1 MNEFLAGPG
10 YVMDGFRLI
19 LRPGVRLYVFVP
31 LLINSLLFAAA
42 IVLGAGVVGDLSS
55 QLSSQWAW
63 AEWVVWLL
71 WPLFIAVVLLVGFF
85 FFSVIANLLGAPFNG
100 FLSEAVERSL
110 TGTAPPG
117 SGLALAAEIAA
128 SLRTEAGKF
137 LYFGSRAVP
146 LLLLFVIPFVQ
157 VTAPFLWML
166 FGAWTMALEYL
177 EYPLNNHG
185 RLFPEVRAL
194 LRQRRGLA
202 LGFGS
207 AVLLLTLIPVLN
219 FIAMPVAVA
228 GATKLCVERLRPVP
242 A

>member
-1 MNEFLAGPG
+1 VTEFFAGPG
-10 YVMDGFRLI
+10 YVIDGFRLI

-31 LLINSLLFAAA
+31 LLINALLFAGA
-42 IVLGAGVVGDLSS
+42 IVFGAGAVGDLSS

-63 AEWVVWLL
+63 ADWVVWLL

-117 SGLALAAEIAA
+117 NGLTLPGEIVAA
-128 SLRTEAGKF
+128 LRTEAGKF

-146 LLLLFVIPFVQ
+146 LLVLFLIPFVQ
-157 VTAPFLWML
+157 VVAPFLWVL
-166 FGAWTMALEYL
+166 LGAWMMALEYL

-219 FIAMPVAVA
+219 FVAMPVAVA
-228 GATKLCVERLRPVP
+228 GATRLCVERLRPGP

>member
-1 MNEFLAGPG
+1 VTEFFAGPG

-31 LLINSLLFAAA
+31 LLINALLFAGA
-42 IVLGAGVVGDLSS
+42 IVFGAGAVGDLSS
-55 QLSSQWAW
+55 QLSAQWAW

-110 TGTAPPG
+110 TGAAPPG
-117 SGLALAAEIAA
+117 SGLTLPGEIAA
-128 SLRTEAGKF
+128 ALRTEAGKF

-146 LLLLFVIPFVQ
+146 FLLLFLIPFVQ
-157 VTAPFLWML
+157 VVAPFLWVL
-166 FGAWTMALEYL
+166 LGAWMMALEYL

-185 RLFPEVRAL
+185 RLFPEVRTL

-202 LGFGS
+202 LGFGG

-219 FIAMPVAVA
+219 FVAMPVAVA

>member
-1 MNEFLAGPG
+1 
-10 YVMDGFRLI
+10 VIDGFRLI

-31 LLINSLLFAAA
+31 LLINALLFAGA
-42 IVLGAGVVGDLSS
+42 IVFGAGAVGDLSS

-63 AEWVVWLL
+63 ADWVVWLL

-117 SGLALAAEIAA
+117 SGLTLPGEIVEA
-128 SLRTEAGKF
+128 LRTEAGKF

-146 LLLLFVIPFVQ
+146 LLVLFLIPFVQ
-157 VTAPFLWML
+157 VVAPFLWVL
-166 FGAWTMALEYL
+166 LGAWMMALEYL

-202 LGFGS
+202 LGFGA

-219 FIAMPVAVA
+219 FVAMPVAVA
-228 GATKLCVERLRPVP
+228 GATRLCVERLRPGP